1 MIRVLEKPVPTKI
14 HNLLHTESYPPSKWN
29 MRWPPGIARTTWPI
43 RSMFIDWWSACTPTG
58 NSWRVAA
65 TSWTTKS
72 VGYSM
77 KFVNIWCKLKFN
89 LHFTGFNI
97 SQHHYELNFPS
108 QEDVDGAALALVR
121 LQSTYKLDVAQVAA
135 GILNGVKYGWGSWPK

>member
-1 MIRVLEKPVPTKI
+1 MEHALAARDRENYLTNPVNVYRLMKR
-14 HNLLHTESYPPSKWN
+14 LHTDWEQLESRAQQLNNQIRRVFTEIYDSK
-29 MRWPPGIARTTWPI
+29 R
-43 RSMFIDWWSACTPTG
+43 
-58 NSWRVAA
+58 
-65 TSWTTKS
+65 
-72 VGYSM
+72 
-77 KFVNIWCKLKFN
+77 CKLKFN

-135 GILNGVKYGWGSWPK
+135 GILNGVKYG